1 MSNNIIVIGSINM
14 DIVIKTKEI
23 PKIGETVIGK
33 EIIENPGG
41 KGANQ
46 AVALAKLG
54 AEVSFL
60 GMIGNDV
67 NGKKLISA
75 MKEYGVDTSL
85 IETVEGSSGT
95 AFITVDDQGKNNII
109 VVPAANYKVDKN
121 YINKHI
127 DAIEK
132 SKIVL
137 LQHEIPIDTVKE
149 VILLSKKLGK
159 TTVLNPAPANSL
171 EDEVLKNV
179 DILIPNEYEL
189 GRISNIEIKDRAS
202 IIEASR
208 YIIDKGNGVLKVI
221 TTLGE
226 KGTIYVDK
234 DKVQYF
240 HPIPTDVVDTT
251 AAGDSFLGGFLYSYM
266 LTEDIFRS
274 IDFGQKVASLTIQ
287 RYGAQVS
294 LPTLKEVNGYNLPN
308 SNGGMIN

>member
-1 MSNNIIVIGSINM
+1 VSNNIIVIGSINM